1 MAAFV
6 GRREFITLLG
16 GAAVAWHAVARAQQL
31 KRATV
36 GILVTGSTNPEAFFQ
51 GIRAALAAAGLIEGQ
66 NVQLEVRSAEGSD
79 TLLPQKATELV
90 HLKAD
95 VIIAAL
101 TPAVQAARHATSDI
115 PIVMAAAGDPV
126 ATGLISSLARPGGN
140 ILACRVRPSRL
151 RAKELELIRE
161 LVPWVRR
168 IAVVANEADPFALPF
183 VAQLGQSARSIGMEI
198 EPILVRPGAPQAPA
212 FEAMSAKRVDAFIIE
227 LGTIRS
233 ETAELAIKHRLPS
246 SGPSAWPSAGGLIG
260 YSGNVA
266 EIHQLAAGYVDKILK
281 GRRPA
286 DLPVA
291 LPTKFDLT
299 VNLTTAKALGLT
311 VSPSLLAR
319 ADEVI
324 E

>member
-1 MAAFV
+1 MK
-6 GRREFITLLG
+6 RREFITLVC
-16 GAAVAWHAVARAQQL
+16 GAAAWPLAGHAQQP
-31 KRATV
+31 KMATV
-36 GILVTGSTNPEAFFQ
+36 GILITGNTSPEEFLQ
-51 GIRAALAAAGLIEGQ
+51 GFRAALAAAGLIEGQ

-79 TLLPQKATELV
+79 TLLAQKATELV
-90 HLKAD
+90 RLKAD
-95 VIIAAL
+95 VIVASL

-140 ILACRVRPSRL
+140 ITGVSGAAVETAGKR
-151 RAKELELIRE
+151 LELIRD
-161 LVPWVRR
+161 LGQSVRR
-168 IAVVANEADPFALPF
+168 VAVLANETDPFALPF

-198 EPILVRPGAPQAPA
+198 EPILVRPDAPQAPA
-212 FEAMSAKRVDAFIIE
+212 FEAMSAKQVDAFIIE
-227 LGTIRS
+227 LGTIRPES
-233 ETAELAIKHRLPS
+233 AELAIKHRLPS
-246 SGPSAWPSAGGLIG
+246 SGPRAWPSAGGLIG

-266 EIHQLAAGYVDKILK
+266 EINRLAADYVDKILK

-299 VNLTTAKALGLT
+299 VNLKTAKALGLAIPPT
-311 VSPSLLAR
+311 LLAR

>member
-1 MAAFV
+1 MK
-6 GRREFITLLG
+6 RREVITLIG
-16 GAAVAWHAVARAQQL
+16 GAAVWPLAAGAQQP
-31 KRATV
+31 RMATV
-36 GILVTGSTNPEAFFQ
+36 GILITGNTSPEAFLQ
-51 GIRAALAAAGLIEGQ
+51 GFRAALAAAGLIEGE
-66 NVQLEVRSAEGSD
+66 NVQLEVRSAEDSD
-79 TLLPQKATELV
+79 TLLAQKATELV
-90 HLKAD
+90 RLKAD
-95 VIIAAL
+95 VIVASL

-140 ILACRVRPSRL
+140 ITGVSGAAVETAGKR
-151 RAKELELIRE
+151 LELIRD
-161 LVPWVRR
+161 LVPSVRR
-168 IAVVANEADPFALPF
+168 VAVLANETDPFALPF
-183 VAQLGQSARSIGMEI
+183 VTQLGQSARSIDMEI
-198 EPILVRPGAPQAPA
+198 EPILVRPDAPQAPA

-227 LGTIRS
+227 LGTIRPES
-233 ETAELAIKHRLPS
+233 AELAIKHRLPS
-246 SGPSAWPSAGGLIG
+246 SGPRAWPLAGGLIG

-266 EIHQLAAGYVDKILK
+266 EIHRLAADYVDKILK

-299 VNLTTAKALGLT
+299 VYLKTAKTIGLEIPPT
-311 VSPSLLAR
+311 LLAR

>member
-1 MAAFV
+1 M
-6 GRREFITLLG
+6 TLLG
-16 GAAVAWHAVARAQQL
+16 GAAAAWPLVARAQQP
-31 KRATV
+31 KMATV
-36 GILVTGSTNPEAFFQ
+36 GILITGNTSPEAFLQ
-51 GIRAALAAAGLIEGQ
+51 GFRAALAAAGLIEGQ
-66 NVQLEVRSAEGSD
+66 NVQLEVRWAEGSN
-79 TLLPQKATELV
+79 TLLSQKATELV
-90 HLKAD
+90 RLKAD
-95 VIIAAL
+95 VIVASL

-140 ILACRVRPSRL
+140 ITGVSGAAVETAGKR
-151 RAKELELIRE
+151 LELIRE
-161 LVPWVRR
+161 LFPSVRR
-168 IAVVANEADPFALPF
+168 VAVLANETDPFALPF

-212 FEAMSAKRVDAFIIE
+212 FEAMSAKRLDAFIIE
-227 LGTIRS
+227 LGTIRPES
-233 ETAELAIKHRLPS
+233 AELAIKHRLPS
-246 SGPSAWPSAGGLIG
+246 SGPRAWPPAGGLIG

-266 EIHQLAAGYVDKILK
+266 EINRLAADYVDKILK

-291 LPTKFDLT
+291 LPTKFDLA
-299 VNLTTAKALGLT
+299 VNLKTARALGLT
-311 VSPSLLAR
+311 VPPTLLAR

>member
-1 MAAFV
+1 MK
-6 GRREFITLLG
+6 RREFIALLG
-16 GAAVAWHAVARAQQL
+16 GAAAWPLAARAQQP
-31 KRATV
+31 KIATV
-36 GILVTGSTNPEAFFQ
+36 GILVAGNTSPEAFLQ
-51 GIRAALAAAGLIEGQ
+51 GFRAALAAAGLIEGQ

-90 HLKAD
+90 RLKAD
-95 VIIAAL
+95 VIVASL

-140 ILACRVRPSRL
+140 ITGVSGAAVETAGKR
-151 RAKELELIRE
+151 LELIRD
-161 LVPWVRR
+161 LVPSVRR
-168 IAVVANEADPFALPF
+168 VAVLANETDPFALPF
-183 VAQLGQSARSIGMEI
+183 VTQLGQSARSIDMEI
-198 EPILVRPGAPQAPA
+198 EPILVRPDAPQAPA
-212 FEAMSAKRVDAFIIE
+212 FEAMSAKQVDAFIIE
-227 LGTIRS
+227 LGTIRPES
-233 ETAELAIKHRLPS
+233 AELAIKHRLPS
-246 SGPSAWPSAGGLIG
+246 SGPRAWPSAGGLIG

-266 EIHQLAAGYVDKILK
+266 EIHRLAADYVDKILK

-299 VNLTTAKALGLT
+299 VNLKTAKALGLEVPPT
-311 VSPSLLAR
+311 LLAR

>member
-1 MAAFV
+1 MASCI
-6 GRREFITLLG
+6 RRRKFLATLG
-16 GAAVAWHAVARAQQL
+16 GAAAWPLAARAQQP
-31 KRATV
+31 RMVTV
-36 GILVTGSTNPEAFFQ
+36 GILITGNTSPEAFLQ
-51 GIRAALAAAGLIEGQ
+51 GFRAALAAAGLIEGQ

-90 HLKAD
+90 RLKAD
-95 VIIAAL
+95 VIVASL

-140 ILACRVRPSRL
+140 ITGVSGAAVETAGKR
-151 RAKELELIRE
+151 LELIRE
-161 LVPWVRR
+161 LFPSVRR
-168 IAVVANEADPFALPF
+168 VAVLANETDPFALPF

-198 EPILVRPGAPQAPA
+198 EPIPVRPDAPQAPA

-227 LGTIRS
+227 LGTIRPES
-233 ETAELAIKHRLPS
+233 AELAIKHRLPS
-246 SGPSAWPSAGGLIG
+246 SGPRAWPLAGGLIG

-266 EIHQLAAGYVDKILK
+266 EINRLAADYVDKILK

-299 VNLTTAKALGLT
+299 VNLKTAKALGLEIPTT
-311 VSPSLLAR
+311 VLAR

>member
-1 MAAFV
+1 MN
-6 GRREFITLLG
+6 RREFITLLG
-16 GAAVAWHAVARAQQL
+16 GAAAAWPVVTRAQQL
-31 KRATV
+31 KLATV
-36 GILVTGSTNPEAFFQ
+36 GILVTGSTNPEAFLQ

-66 NVQLEVRSAEGSD
+66 NIQLELRSAEGSD

-90 HLKAD
+90 RLKAD

-140 ILACRVRPSRL
+140 ITGVSGAAVETAGKR
-151 RAKELELIRE
+151 LELIRE
-161 LVPWVRR
+161 LVPSVRR
-168 IAVVANEADPFALPF
+168 VAVVANEPDPFALPF

-198 EPILVRPGAPQAPA
+198 EPILVWPGAPQAPA

-227 LGTIRS
+227 LGTIRP

-246 SGPSAWPSAGGLIG
+246 SGPRAWPSAGGLVG

-266 EIHQLAAGYVDKILK
+266 EIHRLAAGYVDKILK

-299 VNLTTAKALGLT
+299 INLQTSKALGLT
-311 VSPSLLAR
+311 DPPALLAR